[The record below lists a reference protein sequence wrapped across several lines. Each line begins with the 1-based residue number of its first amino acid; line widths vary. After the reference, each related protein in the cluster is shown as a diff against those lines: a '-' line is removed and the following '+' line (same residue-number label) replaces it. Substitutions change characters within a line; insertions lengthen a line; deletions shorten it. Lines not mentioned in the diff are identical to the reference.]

1 MGAGASAE
9 ATEKA
14 NADLAGATP
23 DQLAEFAK
31 NLDQESR
38 DKVLKALEPA
48 AAAGGG
54 EPAAASGG
62 GSGKTP
68 VDTSGLTFKC
78 ATEAQLREAG
88 ILDPAPANAIYN
100 VAVLGTYVE
109 SQDNGGKDKVIGG
122 AAGLRFDTPGI
133 CNGLIKQ
140 GINAQLLPYQPAE
153 HDVFMACVK
162 QFDAC
167 IIRINPG
174 QITAQG
180 GDQQK
185 FDKDITDIIAG
196 GTPIWPSP
204 ETMEKMGAKDALCKV
219 KEMEFGLPDTLGY
232 YSPDDMKAGFPKS
245 IAFQPRV
252 VKQNRGSAGEGI
264 WIIKLKE
271 GNYCENYGDR
281 VCEGSEVLIL
291 KEANDFHEE
300 EHTVDEFM
308 EFCINGRND
317 KSGTWTSIGTGK
329 YYEGGVE
336 AGGQMVDQRML
347 PRIDEGE
354 ARFVM
359 IGTKL
364 NRVEHYEYIGGV
376 SGETKTTI
384 YKPDTDDFP
393 ANYKELQQKMENEM
407 GDYLKALELGSDAL
421 PLLWA
426 ADFIPVDGHKCH
438 HVIGE
443 FNCSCLGIAGFL
455 NSRGK
460 DLKDI
465 TPEDKAMGQA
475 MADLIGEICKGALDA
490 KK

>member
-9 ATEKA
+9 SAAQA
-14 NADLAGATP
+14 NTDLSAATP

-31 NLDQESR
+31 SLDADSR
-38 DKVLKALEPA
+38 AKITAALA
-48 AAAGGG
+48 QQGG
-54 EPAAASGG
+54 GG
-62 GSGKTP
+62 GSGGGGKAP
-68 VDTSGLTFKC
+68 VDTSSLTFKC
-78 ATEAQLREAG
+78 ATDAALREAG
-88 ILDPAPANAIYN
+88 LLLPAPAEAKYN
-100 VAVLGTYVE
+100 VAVMGTYVE
-109 SQDNGGKDKVIGG
+109 SQEGGGKDKVIGA

-133 CNGLIKQ
+133 LNGLIKQ
-140 GINAQLLPYQPAE
+140 NMNAQLLPYQPAE
-153 HDVFMACVK
+153 HEPFMECLK
-162 QFDAC
+162 KFDAA

-185 FDKDITDIIAG
+185 FDKDIMDLVNAG
-196 GTPIWPSP
+196 KPIWPTP
-204 ETMEKMGAKDALCKV
+204 ETMEKMGAKDALCNV
-219 KEMEFGLPDTLGY
+219 KDMEFGLPDTLGY
-232 YSPDDMKAGFPKS
+232 YSPEDMKTGFPKS

-271 GNYCENYGDR
+271 GNYCANYGDR

-308 EFCINGRND
+308 EFCINGRNE
-317 KSGTWTSIGTGK
+317 KSGEWKSIGTGK

-336 AGGQMVDQRML
+336 AGGQMVDQRFL

-359 IGTKL
+359 IGEKL

-376 SGETKTTI
+376 SGETKTNI
-384 YKPDTDDFP
+384 YKPEDPDFP
-393 ANYKELQQKMENEM
+393 ANYKELQEKMEKEM
-407 GDYLKALELGSDAL
+407 GDYLDALKLPKGSL

-426 ADFIPVDGHKCH
+426 ADFIPVDNHKCH

-460 DLKDI
+460 DLKDM
-465 TPEDKAMGQA
+465 TPDDAEMGGK
-475 MADLIGEICKGALDA
+475 MADLIGKICLEALE
-490 KK
+490 K

>member
-1 MGAGASAE
+1 MGE
-9 ATEKA
+9 
-14 NADLAGATP
+14 
-23 DQLAEFAK
+23 
-31 NLDQESR
+31 
-38 DKVLKALEPA
+38 
-48 AAAGGG
+48 GGG
-54 EPAAASGG
+54 KA
-62 GSGKTP
+62 P
-68 VDTSGLTFKC
+68 VDTSMLTFKC

-88 ILDPAPANAIYN
+88 LLDAAPANAKYN
-100 VAVLGTYVE
+100 VGVMGTYVE
-109 SQDNGGKDKVIGG
+109 SQDNGGKDKVIGA

-133 CNGLIKQ
+133 LNGLIKQ

-153 HDVFMACVK
+153 HDAFMECVK
-162 QFDAC
+162 KFDAC

-185 FDKDITDIIAG
+185 FDKDVTDIIAG
-196 GTPIWPSP
+196 GVPIWPSP
-204 ETMEKMGAKDALCKV
+204 ETMEKMGAKDALCMV

-232 YSPDDMKAGFPKS
+232 YSPEDMKAGFPKS

-271 GNYCENYGDR
+271 GNYCEKYGDR
-281 VCEGSEVLIL
+281 VCEGSEMLIL

-300 EHTVDEFM
+300 EHTVDQFM
-308 EFCINGRND
+308 EFCINGRTD
-317 KSGTWTSIGTGK
+317 ASGEWTSIGTGK

-359 IGTKL
+359 IG
-364 NRVEHYEYIGGV
+364 
-376 SGETKTTI
+376 
-384 YKPDTDDFP
+384 
-393 ANYKELQQKMENEM
+393 KELKQKMENEM
-407 GDYLKALELGSDAL
+407 GDYLTALKLGPDAL

-426 ADFIPVDGHKCH
+426 ADFIPVDGHICH

-460 DLKDI
+460 DLKDM
-465 TPEDKAMGQA
+465 TPDDAAMGGA
-475 MADLIGEICKGALDA
+475 MADLIGQICFEALEA

>member
-1 MGAGASAE
+1 MG
-9 ATEKA
+9 
-14 NADLAGATP
+14 
-23 DQLAEFAK
+23 
-31 NLDQESR
+31 
-38 DKVLKALEPA
+38 
-48 AAAGGG
+48 
-54 EPAAASGG
+54 
-62 GSGKTP
+62 
-68 VDTSGLTFKC
+68 
-78 ATEAQLREAG
+78 
-88 ILDPAPANAIYN
+88 
-100 VAVLGTYVE
+100 
-109 SQDNGGKDKVIGG
+109 
-122 AAGLRFDTPGI
+122 RFDTPGI
-133 CNGLIKQ
+133 LNGLIKQ

-153 HDVFMACVK
+153 HDAFLACVK

-196 GTPIWPSP
+196 GIPIWPSP
-204 ETMEKMGAKDALCKV
+204 ETMEKMGAKDALCMV

-232 YSPDDMKAGFPKS
+232 YSPEDMKAGFPKS

-271 GNYCENYGDR
+271 
-281 VCEGSEVLIL
+281 
-291 KEANDFHEE
+291 ANDCDEE

-308 EFCINGRND
+308 EFCINGRGD
-317 KSGTWTSIGTGK
+317 KSGEWTSIGTGK

-359 IGTKL
+359 IGKKL

-384 YKPDTDDFP
+384 YKPETEDFP

-407 GDYLKALELGSDAL
+407 GDYLKALKLGDDAL

-426 ADFIPVDGHKCH
+426 ADFIPVDGHKC
-438 HVIGE
+438 
-443 FNCSCLGIAGFL
+443 
-455 NSRGK
+455 
-460 DLKDI
+460 
-465 TPEDKAMGQA
+465 
-475 MADLIGEICKGALDA
+475 
-490 KK
+490 